1 MKLVFLFD
9 VKLKKYK
16 NDYYSINLNKEL
28 WQKKYYPYFDEIVV
42 ISRYVDANSEEIK
55 TLHVTNVEHV
65 KVVAHKTNGAI
76 NRVLNTRN
84 ISNSICDV
92 IRTCDVAICRNSF
105 GVKECKKVGI
115 PYMIEVISCPWDSM
129 WNHSYIGKIAAPF
142 FYYSLKKATANS
154 KYVMYVTEKFLQK
167 RYPTKGKTVG
177 VSDVIITPMTDLE
190 KEQRID
196 KIRNYKKQKPI
207 KIGTTAAVNVSYKGQ
222 RFVIEALGMLKK
234 KGITNFEYHLAGSGD
249 QSALKSVAESCN
261 VSDKV
266 IFHGNVKHEELN
278 SFLDSLDVYIQPSL
292 QEGLPRA
299 LVEAMSRGL
308 LCIGADTGGI
318 PELLEDKWICHDKK
332 RLSVEIAEKLKYTLN
347 SDKLEDSVIFNINR
361 SNDFREEKLTQK
373 RDSFMQEFISYAK
386 KINRRR

>member
-1 MKLVFLFD
+1 MLLFVHDHKFRRVNGKIYTIGGLNDNVLRRYLNLDADLSIYARILDEDSKAEQWSLIKERVTINGDSSLSGAKLEEEVKKSDAVIIRLPSFLGNKAC
-9 VKLKKYK
+9 KLALKY
-16 NDYYSINLNKEL
+16 NK
-28 WQKKYYPYFDEIVV
+28 
-42 ISRYVDANSEEIK
+42 
-55 TLHVTNVEHV
+55 
-65 KVVAHKTNGAI
+65 
-76 NRVLNTRN
+76 
-84 ISNSICDV
+84 
-92 IRTCDVAICRNSF
+92 
-105 GVKECKKVGI
+105 
-115 PYMIEVISCPWDSM
+115 PYMIEMVGCAWDSLY
-129 WNHSYIGKIAAPF
+129 NHGIKGKIIAPYSLFITRKYVKNAPF
-142 FYYSLKKATANS
+142 VL
-154 KYVMYVTEKFLQK
+154 YVTEKFLQK

-318 PELLEDKWICHDKK
+318 PELLEDKWICQDKK